1 MLGLS
6 FSSKL
11 DWGPYIVF
19 IAIST
24 AEKIGALIR
33 SMKFISPEVALYL

>member
-11 DWGPYIVF
+11 DWGPYIF
-19 IAIST
+19 SIAKT
-24 AEKIGALIR
+24 ASEKIGALIG
-33 SMKFISPEVALYL
+33 SMRFFSPEVA